1 MAVLLLSTLAAAA
14 PLAECARTFT
24 AAELCETADQAEAAF
39 ANQQVT
45 GFAGAAAEVHAR
57 LACVS
62 SPLGPTDVV
71 RVHRVVALGAFIA
84 QDEPKMR
91 ASIGA
96 MVLIDVQA
104 VFPEAVVPAGHR
116 LALLVDEV
124 AGGTHSSGA
133 PLRQFSDGWVEVNGV
148 YAANVDIDLAAT
160 LQRVDQQGG
169 VIETRFW
176 SPGESLADWAA
187 PEEGAVEVVP
197 PKRSAAVVGAAM
209 RGRSTNAYARKEAP
223 VQRVV
228 FGIAT
233 GGVLLA
239 SGLVYGLAVDAKAH
253 ALDPL
258 EPEASAQA
266 YRAQANGLT
275 WGWLAGSVV
284 STGLAATL
292 VITW

>member
-1 MAVLLLSTLAAAA
+1 MLLLSAVAAAA
-14 PLAECARTFT
+14 PLSECVRTFT
-24 AAELCETADQAEAAF
+24 AVELCDTADQAEAAF
-39 ANQQVT
+39 VNQQVA
-45 GFAGAAAEVHAR
+45 GFAGAAAEVRAR
-57 LACVS
+57 LSCVS
-62 SPLGPTDVV
+62 SALSPTDVV

-84 QDEPKMR
+84 QDEAKMR

-104 VFPEAVVPAGHR
+104 RFPEALVPAGHR
-116 LALLVDEV
+116 LATLVDEV
-124 AGGTHSSGA
+124 AGGTHSTGA
-133 PLRQFSDGWVEVNGV
+133 ALRQFSDGWVEVNGV

-160 LQRVDQQGG
+160 LQRVGQEGE

-187 PEEGAVEVVP
+187 PAEGVAEVVQ
-197 PKRSAAVVGAAM
+197 PKRTAGVAAAAKI
-209 RGRSTNAYARKEAP
+209 GLSSNPYARKDAP
-223 VQRVV
+223 ARRVA

-233 GGVLLA
+233 GSVLVA
-239 SGLVYGLAVDAKAH
+239 SGLVYGFAVDAKAH
-253 ALDPL
+253 ALDST

-284 STGLAATL
+284 SAGLAATL